1 MDFPPPGATS
11 QQNVI
16 PSTIFQQFNDDEI
29 MLAWAQAYNAYA
41 QTYIDWF
48 TSANIALYT
57 TDPGSGT
64 FLDFVGT
71 NLYGYP
77 RPGLPEPGTPRLG
90 AYNTVAY
97 NTLAYNGEAL
107 ATGGTT
113 IATSDDIYRRCLTW
127 HFYKGDGR
135 QFTVPWM
142 KRRVTRFLYGVN
154 GIDFPILYTPDIDI
168 TFTGPHAATI
178 DVPNIPAGVI
188 FQAAVEAGI
197 LEMPF
202 AISWTITT

>member
-1 MDFPPPGATS
+1 MDFPPAGAVT

-16 PSTIFQQFNDDEI
+16 PSTIFVQFNDDDNI
-29 MLAWAQAYNAYA
+29 QAFTAAYNAYA

-48 TSANIALYT
+48 NSANIALYT
-57 TDPGSGT
+57 TDPVSGS

-77 RPGLPEPGTPRLG
+77 RPGLPEPGTPLLG
-90 AYNTVAY
+90 AYNTTEY
-97 NTLAYNGEAL
+97 NTLAYGGEVL
-107 ATGGTT
+107 ATGGST

-127 HFYKGDGR
+127 HFYKGDGP
-135 QFTVPWM
+135 QLTVSWL

-154 GIDFPILYTPDIDI
+154 GVDFPIVYTPNVDI
-168 TFTGPHAATI
+168 TFTGLRAATI
-178 DVPNIPAGVI
+178 TVPNIPAGVI
-188 FQAAVEAGI
+188 LQAAVEAGI

-202 AISWTITT
+202 QVDWTVAT